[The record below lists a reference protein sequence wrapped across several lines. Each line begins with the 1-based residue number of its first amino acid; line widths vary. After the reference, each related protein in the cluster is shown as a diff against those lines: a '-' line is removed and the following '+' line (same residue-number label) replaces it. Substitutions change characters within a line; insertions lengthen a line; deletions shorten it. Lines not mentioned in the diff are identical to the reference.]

1 MIRWGIAGPG
11 GIAATF
17 AEAMARVDGG
27 EVVAVASRSQE
38 RADAFGDRFEI
49 PRRYGDYRAMAD
61 DADVDAVYVAT
72 IQTRHA
78 ADAILYL
85 DAGKHVLCEKPLA
98 INADEVVAMTDA
110 AERSNRFLMEA
121 LWSRFLPSYRR
132 LVELIGEGRIG
143 EPLHVDA
150 DFGFRMPAD
159 PAHRLYDL
167 TQGGG
172 ALLDL
177 GIYPLQLC
185 TLVLG
190 PVERIAAVGVLG
202 STGVDEQTSV
212 VLQHQRGGIGVAKC
226 ALRAWLSNRAMV
238 SGTDGIIELPATMH
252 AAQSL
257 KLITAL
263 GRERE
268 TIDCSFEGN
277 GFEFQIEEV
286 HRLLAAGAVE
296 SPTMPLADSL
306 ALARVMDEVRTQIG
320 LRYPGEA

>member
-98 INADEVVAMTDA
+98 INAGEVVAMTDA

-150 DFGFRMPAD
+150 DFGFRP
-159 PAHRLYDL
+159 P
-167 TQGGG
+167 
-172 ALLDL
+172 
-177 GIYPLQLC
+177 IP
-185 TLVLG
+185 
-190 PVERIAAVGVLG
+190 RIASTTWHRAGVHS
-202 STGVDEQTSV
+202 STSASIRCSSARSSSARSSASLPSACWGRPAWTSRPPWCSSTSGAASA
-212 VLQHQRGGIGVAKC
+212 LPSARCGRGC
-226 ALRAWLSNRAMV
+226 R
-238 SGTDGIIELPATMH
+238 T
-252 AAQSL
+252 
-257 KLITAL
+257 
-263 GRERE
+263 GRW
-268 TIDCSFEGN
+268 
-277 GFEFQIEEV
+277 
-286 HRLLAAGAVE
+286 
-296 SPTMPLADSL
+296 
-306 ALARVMDEVRTQIG
+306 
-320 LRYPGEA
+320 